1 MEVHDLWES
10 KIKTDGTT
18 SFFGGIVWGHSPAML
33 TLRRLVACLA
43 STDIPILIIGESG
56 TGKRMLALEVHSL
69 SDRRDEPFITVNCRS
84 LAQGNMSGHL
94 LSAMNGNG
102 STTPCRGTILLDN
115 ICELD
120 PAGQRRLLD
129 VLPDEN
135 APADENRLQ
144 ARLISTT
151 QRKLEGDLRAEKFTE
166 ELYFRLNGICLRVP
180 PLHQRKQDL
189 PELTDF
195 FLNKYGELLERQA
208 PKLSDEML
216 AQLADYSWPGNI
228 RQLENMMKGI
238 VATGDAKAALGDL
251 LDLAQET
258 PRMTTASLSF
268 KAAARE
274 ASRRVERELL
284 ARALT
289 KNRWNRKRAA
299 QELQISYKSL
309 LCKLKQM
316 ELKDPRADQ

>member
-1 MEVHDLWES
+1 M
-10 KIKTDGTT
+10 DGRA
-18 SFFGGIVWGHSPAML
+18 SLCSGVVWGHSPAML
-33 TLRRLVACLA
+33 TLRRLVACIA
-43 STDIPILIIGESG
+43 PTDIPVLIIGESG
-56 TGKRMLALEVHSL
+56 TGKRILALQVHLL
-69 SDRRDEPFITVNCRS
+69 SDRRDGPFITVNCRS
-84 LAQGNMSGHL
+84 LAQGNMPGHL

-129 VLPDEN
+129 LLPDEN
-135 APADENRLQ
+135 PPADENHLQ

-151 QRKLEGDLRAEKFTE
+151 HRKLEGDLRDGKFTE
-166 ELYFRLNGICLRVP
+166 ALYFRLNGVCLRVP

-189 PELTDF
+189 PELTVF
-195 FLNKYGELLERQA
+195 FLNKYGELFERQA
-208 PKLSDEML
+208 PKLSDEVL

-238 VATGDAKAALGDL
+238 VATGDAKTALGDL
-251 LDLAQET
+251 LDVAAQET
-258 PRMTTASLSF
+258 PSTNTVNLSF

-274 ASRRVERELL
+274 AGRRVERELL

-289 KNRWNRKRAA
+289 KNRWNRRRAA
-299 QELQISYKSL
+299 KELQISYKSL